1 MGTEPVENK
10 ELEKQE
16 ATGSTNNMLSS
27 QISIWYEQRST
38 NFLLPEEFYSWLQW
52 EKQTIIVMLSSIICE
67 TKVYIKY
74 TM

>member
-38 NFLLPEEFYSWLQW
+38 NFLLPEEFYSWLQ
-52 EKQTIIVMLSSIICE
+52 
-67 TKVYIKY
+67 
-74 TM
+74 